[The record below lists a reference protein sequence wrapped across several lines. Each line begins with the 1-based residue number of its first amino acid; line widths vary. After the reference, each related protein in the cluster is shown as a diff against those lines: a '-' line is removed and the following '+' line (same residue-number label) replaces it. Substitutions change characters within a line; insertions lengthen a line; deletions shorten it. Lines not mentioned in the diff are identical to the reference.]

1 MARSFNTFT
10 EFPNLGIQ
18 KVKEYE
24 TIFKQHDKNE
34 KGYLDLED
42 CKKVMEFVG
51 KPQTHLGLKR
61 LIKQASENEPV
72 QMNPPN
78 TLSLYGFLSIFD
90 RVDEDDSKELDVSL
104 SNDTSK
110 QENVNVAEKGVSGA
124 KNFFA
129 QKINQQAKSNKAED
143 EIKAAQ
149 AARKVRAQETA
160 SRKSTFKDRINMFN
174 TGNDWLDFTSV
185 SSVFWKVT

>member
-1 MARSFNTFT
+1 MTTQRSFNPFT
-10 EFPNLGIQ
+10 EFPNITRS

-24 TIFKQHDKNE
+24 LTFKQHDTNE

-42 CKKVMEFVG
+42 CKKVMEYVG

-78 TLSLYGFLSIFD
+78 TLSFYAFLSIFNK
-90 RVDEDDSKELDVSL
+90 VDEEDSSDLSSQLDRSVAGKENNVS
-104 SNDTSK
+104 
-110 QENVNVAEKGVSGA
+110 VAEKGVSGA

-129 QKINQQAKSNKAED
+129 AKINQQSRGKNHEEEIKKTIADRKAKAADAATRKSN
-143 EIKAAQ
+143 
-149 AARKVRAQETA
+149 
-160 SRKSTFKDRINMFN
+160 FKDRISMFN
-174 TGNDWLDFTSV
+174 
-185 SSVFWKVT
+185 K